1 MTDHV
6 TKVQQHKTDSLE
18 EIKGQ
23 FREVNDFIFTD
34 YRGLSVEQIT
44 ALRGKL
50 REKEAEYKVVK
61 NRYAKLAFQQL
72 EMPDVAD
79 LLVGPTAL
87 ALLKDDASAIAKILF
102 DFSKDTSVSVK
113 GAIVDGRLFSGAETE
128 ALSKLPSRDQLLAQ
142 LMSTMQAPVQNLVY
156 AMNGT
161 VQKLVRVL
169 QAVADQKQE
178 SGGADTE

>member
-18 EIKGQ
+18 AIKTK
-23 FREVNDFIFTD
+23 FSENKDFIFTD
-34 YRGLSVEQIT
+34 YRGLSVAQIT

-50 REKEAEYKVVK
+50 REKAAEYKVVK

-72 EMPDVAD
+72 EMPDVSD
-79 LLVGPTAL
+79 LLIGPTAL

-102 DFSKDTSVSVK
+102 DFGREAPVSVK
-113 GAIVDGRLFSGAETE
+113 GAIVDGRLFDGAQTE

-142 LMSTMQAPVQNLVY
+142 LMSTMQAPLQNLVY

-169 QAVADQKQE
+169 QAVADKKQD
-178 SGGADTE
+178 GA